1 MYTPLHVF
9 FRVPV
14 QVKSDVAL
22 VGERLYSEPTRE
34 KQTDVKTGGGNG
46 RLNARVVMVMNV
58 RVGEHG

>member
-34 KQTDVKTGGGNG
+34 KQTDVKTGG
-46 RLNARVVMVMNV
+46 VT
-58 RVGEHG
+58 VG